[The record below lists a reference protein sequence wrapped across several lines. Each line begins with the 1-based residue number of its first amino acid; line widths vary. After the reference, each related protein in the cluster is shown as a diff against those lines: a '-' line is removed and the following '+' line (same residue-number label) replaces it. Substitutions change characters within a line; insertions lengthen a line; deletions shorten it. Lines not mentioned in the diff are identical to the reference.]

1 MSPDEFLRSLDR
13 RIEPAYLFLGPEMSQ
28 RDRCRRVLIER
39 CLPPE
44 DRESGF
50 SRYDLD
56 EVSLTTVLDDA
67 RSMSLFAS
75 NRLIW
80 ASSAEGALPRRVTA
94 SSDDDEGGAKG
105 DAGILR
111 SYVDDAS
118 LGTVLVLDCSR
129 YDTQGEDKAKLQR
142 VQKYFSAIKAVVE
155 FEALSPAQARQIVVA
170 DAKALGLKIGRDE
183 IDLLLEVL
191 GSDALRIRNELE
203 KLSLLTGTERAVTK
217 DDIVAMVPDARATSI
232 FALVNAI
239 GRKDREAALEALDLL
254 VRDGEYLALALTFL
268 GTQFRMALA
277 AKEAGLTNPNAVQ
290 SHFTKLGTQMWRS
303 RAEQVSQTASAFT
316 LPKLRSAVQKIH
328 DTDRALR
335 DARPDD
341 RTVLE
346 RLVIE
351 L

>member
-1 MSPDEFLRSLDR
+1 
-13 RIEPAYLFLGPEMSQ
+13 
-28 RDRCRRVLIER
+28 VLIER

-129 YDTQGEDKAKLQR
+129 YDTQGDDKAKLQR

-203 KLSLLTGTERAVTK
+203 KLSLL
-217 DDIVAMVPDARATSI
+217 VPDARATSI